1 MPTTEEIKQAVRL
14 FTGQDGYSWFVVGE
28 TKIGVH
34 CELQRKL
41 GEGWKNFFSRKRKAI
56 KFKFDSLEEHLLNII
71 GVLLSM
77 DDVSAVNRDEI
88 GHRSDDS
95 TLVRARE
102 EEYGSRGH
110 LFSLP

>member
-41 GEGWKNFFSRKRKAI
+41 GEGWKNFFSRKRKAV
-56 KFKFDSLEEHLLNII
+56 KFKFDTLEEHLLNII

-77 DDVSAVNRDEI
+77 DDVSAVDSDEI

-95 TLVRARE
+95 TLVGARK
-102 EEYGSRGH
+102 EEYGCRGH
-110 LFSLP
+110 SLSLP

>member
-1 MPTTEEIKQAVRL
+1 MRL
-14 FTGQDGYSWFVVGE
+14 FAGQDGYAWLVVGK

-34 CELQRKL
+34 CELRRNLCK
-41 GEGWKNFFSRKRKAI
+41 GWKDFFSRKRKAV
-56 KFKFDSLEEHLLNII
+56 KFKFDTLKEHLLNII

-77 DDVSAVNRDEI
+77 DDVSAVDSDEI

-95 TLVRARE
+95 TLVGARK
-102 EEYGSRGH
+102 EEYGCGGH